1 MKGRENMESIKSL
14 VDSLPVLLHDIKD
27 YNTQLVA
34 AYKRRLNKK
43 GYTEEVVSTYSE
55 KMQKLFNTALVSN
68 HNAVM
73 CTPWQDIYVKDN
85 SESDLKIMNDATYG
99 MVVPVSSPAQGTTL
113 VKFSTSNIRG
123 IEGRYETYIR
133 HLQTRFSYLLPDIL
147 EESGIYL
154 DSLKDWY
161 NCFQTMSSA
170 FVRYLVYSAVYKDDK
185 GNVEIP
191 VYEADI
197 PAVSFLMEIL
207 EKDLG
212 VTVSTPSWVA
222 VCSATD
228 LYRIEDS
235 RYDVPCVYEDWHL
248 HTSKQY
254 LNRVFNK
261 PEQGNMLD
269 LIGDLPKQIVY
280 IFE

>member
-1 MKGRENMESIKSL
+1 MESIKNL
-14 VDSLPVLLHDIKD
+14 ADSLKVLLGDIKD
-27 YNTQLVA
+27 YNAQLVS
-34 AYKRRLNKK
+34 AYKKRLKEK
-43 GYTEEVVSTYSE
+43 GYTEEKVSIYLE
-55 KMQKLFNTALVSN
+55 KMQELFNTALVSN

-73 CTPWQDIYVKDN
+73 CTPWQDIYETGN

-99 MVVPVSSPAQGTTL
+99 MVVPVPFPAQGTTL
-113 VKFSTSNIRG
+113 AKFSTSSIRG
-123 IEGRYETYIR
+123 IEGRYESYIR
-133 HLQTRFSYLLPDIL
+133 HLQNRFSYLLPDIL
-147 EESGIYL
+147 KESGIQL
-154 DSLKDWY
+154 DSLRDWY

-185 GNVEIP
+185 GKVAIP
-191 VYEADI
+191 VYESDI
-197 PAVSFLMEIL
+197 PAVSYLMELL

-212 VTVSTPSWVA
+212 VTVATPSWVA
-222 VCSATD
+222 VCSDTD

-269 LIGDLPKQIVY
+269 LIGGLPKQIVY